1 MRGSLTKL
9 AASVAALTALV
20 VGGSTL
26 ASAAPHAKVHATV
39 GHSSRAHATTLH
51 HAGGS
56 TARAKRDNPGESES
70 TASDSDGAG
79 QAAACQKA
87 GIDPNADNVQYD
99 DQTGTCTLD
108 TGGNSQQ

>member
-20 VGGSTL
+20 VGASTL
-26 ASAAPHAKVHATV
+26 ASAAPHAKAHATV
-39 GHSSRAHATTLH
+39 GHSSHAHATTLH
-51 HAGGS
+51 HAGSS

-70 TASDSDGAG
+70 TASDGDGAA